1 MIMGQGEV
9 GRCSGENSCCCSLAV
24 WPQGGASGCSGL
36 VGRGRA
42 LRYSSAL
49 PTDSGA
55 GRWCAQ
61 WHSWAV
67 LGALGLLA
75 GAGVSSWL
83 LGQFWDFQWLGE
95 GQRTDSRGAR
105 REEQVVSRCLGQ
117 VG

>member
-1 MIMGQGEV
+1 MGQTPAAARWLSGPTVVPRGAV
-9 GRCSGENSCCCSLAV
+9 GWWA
-24 WPQGGASGCSGL
+24 GAGPSDIP
-36 VGRGRA
+36 
-42 LRYSSAL
+42 L
-49 PTDSGA
+49 PSTDSGA
-55 GRWCAQ
+55 GHWCVG
-61 WHSWAV
+61 WRGWAV

-95 GQRTDSRGAR
+95 GQRTDSGGAR

>member
-1 MIMGQGEV
+1 MQWGKFLLL
-9 GRCSGENSCCCSLAV
+9 LAGCLAPG
-24 WPQGGASGCSGL
+24 WCLGCSGL

-55 GRWCAQ
+55 GRWCARR
-61 WHSWAV
+61 HSWAV